1 MHFFYDTCSLLSKGK
16 EVFDTD
22 KTFYISSITL
32 KELENIKTSS
42 AKDAETKY
50 KARKLVKLLDEH
62 EDQYQIIF
70 YDKAW
75 DQIIDNDPFLP
86 NNDDSRIIISA
97 LHGPADSIIFV
108 TQDSLCKRFAK
119 MKGLNVTYLSETD
132 ADDYKGYEI
141 IKIESDDE
149 MAKLY
154 DTIFNLREVPIPLK
168 CNEYLI
174 IKDKDDS
181 IIDKYVYRN
190 GVLQQLKSFPCF
202 QSKMFGKV
210 KPKDSYQWLAMESLN
225 HNKITMLRGA
235 AGTGKSY
242 LAVSYLIQQL
252 ENGEIDRIIIFC
264 NTVATNGAA
273 RLGYYPGSKDE
284 KLLDSQIGNF
294 LVSKLGGDK
303 EYVINNYIDTGKIVL
318 LPFSDIRG
326 YDTTGMHAG
335 IYITEAQNLDIE
347 LLRLAL
353 QRIGEDSICI
363 LDGDSDAQVDLGIYA
378 GNNNGMRRASKV
390 YRGEDLYGEVTLPI
404 IHRSRIAQ
412 IAQRM

>member
-1 MHFFYDTCSLLSKGK
+1 MQFFYDTCSLLSKGK

-42 AKDAETKY
+42 TKDAETKY
-50 KARKLVKLLDEH
+50 KARKLVNLLDEH
-62 EDQYQIIF
+62 EDQYQVIF
-70 YDKAW
+70 YDKTW
-75 DQIIDNDPFLP
+75 DQAIDNDPFLP

-97 LHGPADSIIFV
+97 LHGPADSIIFI

-225 HNKITMLRGA
+225 HNKITMLRGVGGQIPLGLLFLPVPAHRGACTGGAELDVHIACIPAKDLA
-235 AGTGKSY
+235 A
-242 LAVSYLIQQL
+242 V
-252 ENGEIDRIIIFC
+252 GE
-264 NTVATNGAA
+264 G
-273 RLGYYPGSKDE
+273 
-284 KLLDSQIGNF
+284 
-294 LVSKLGGDK
+294 
-303 EYVINNYIDTGKIVL
+303 
-318 LPFSDIRG
+318 
-326 YDTTGMHAG
+326 
-335 IYITEAQNLDIE
+335 
-347 LLRLAL
+347 LLRLGLHGLIDIFGIPDHEAGL
-353 QRIGEDSICI
+353 GRVPVEYGDDVIADVLRLFRQLHVVAHAGQGRHGNAGAHQGAHHQQQTGRHRRSDPGQGPFSFLGRHGFFQQVVIDGVHQRTK
-363 LDGDSDAQVDLGIYA
+363 LVA
-378 GNNNGMRRASKV
+378 
-390 YRGEDLYGEVTLPI
+390 
-404 IHRSRIAQ
+404 HR
-412 IAQRM
+412 

>member
-1 MHFFYDTCSLLSKGK
+1 MQFFYDTCSLLSKGK

-42 AKDAETKY
+42 TKDAETKY
-50 KARKLVKLLDEH
+50 KARKLVNLLDEH
-62 EDQYQIIF
+62 EDQYQVIF

-75 DQIIDNDPFLP
+75 DQAIDNDPFLP

-97 LHGPADSIIFV
+97 LHGPADSIIFI
-108 TQDSLCKRFAK
+108 TQDSLCKHFAK

-190 GVLQQLKSFPCF
+190 GVLQ
-202 QSKMFGKV
+202 
-210 KPKDSYQWLAMESLN
+210 
-225 HNKITMLRGA
+225 H
-235 AGTGKSY
+235 
-242 LAVSYLIQQL
+242 
-252 ENGEIDRIIIFC
+252 
-264 NTVATNGAA
+264 
-273 RLGYYPGSKDE
+273 
-284 KLLDSQIGNF
+284 
-294 LVSKLGGDK
+294 
-303 EYVINNYIDTGKIVL
+303 
-318 LPFSDIRG
+318 
-326 YDTTGMHAG
+326 
-335 IYITEAQNLDIE
+335 
-347 LLRLAL
+347 
-353 QRIGEDSICI
+353 
-363 LDGDSDAQVDLGIYA
+363 
-378 GNNNGMRRASKV
+378 
-390 YRGEDLYGEVTLPI
+390 
-404 IHRSRIAQ
+404 
-412 IAQRM
+412 

>member
-1 MHFFYDTCSLLSKGK
+1 MQFFYDTCSLLSKGK

-42 AKDAETKY
+42 TKDAETKY
-50 KARKLVKLLDEH
+50 KARKLVNLLDEH
-62 EDQYQIIF
+62 EDQYQVIF

-75 DQIIDNDPFLP
+75 DQAIDNDPFLP

-97 LHGPADSIIFV
+97 LHGPADSIIFI
-108 TQDSLCKRFAK
+108 TQDSLCKHFAK

-202 QSKMFGKV
+202 QSKMLGKV